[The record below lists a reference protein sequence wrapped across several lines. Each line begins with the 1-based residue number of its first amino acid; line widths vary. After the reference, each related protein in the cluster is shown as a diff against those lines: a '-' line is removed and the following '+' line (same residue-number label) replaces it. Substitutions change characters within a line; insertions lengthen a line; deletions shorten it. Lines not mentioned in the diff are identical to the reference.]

1 VEVRIHPG
9 GRNGYRAGLE
19 VVMKW
24 EILPLPGME
33 SRSFSSYPLVL
44 LTIFSTPCCHK
55 STAKLEMKCTS
66 LQHYF
71 CPSHLTSHAVR
82 NLPYIPY
89 ENLGSDSACFVSLG
103 VIGRGILMGTSSLIN
118 GLPEVMFGKVREW
131 QNKRQSL
138 CMSIPL
144 VLHYYSADVSQLFRF
159 NFQALDITI
168 CE

>member
-1 VEVRIHPG
+1 
-9 GRNGYRAGLE
+9 
-19 VVMKW
+19 
-24 EILPLPGME
+24 
-33 SRSFSSYPLVL
+33 
-44 LTIFSTPCCHK
+44 
-55 STAKLEMKCTS
+55 
-66 LQHYF
+66 
-71 CPSHLTSHAVR
+71 
-82 NLPYIPY
+82 
-89 ENLGSDSACFVSLG
+89 
-103 VIGRGILMGTSSLIN
+103 MGTSSLIN